1 MDIFP
6 AQVKATL
13 APECPYRDRGGWIQ
27 TYTGKRFHYEDP
39 RPQDIDILDIAHAL
53 SMLCRYAGHTSRF
66 YSVAEHSVLVS
77 REFARRDLA
86 LAGLLHDATE
96 AYCADVPRPLK
107 KLLPVYR
114 HFEDGLW
121 QVIAAKF
128 DLEPELPSAIHDIDT
143 RMLITERPQLFARP
157 DPWPGFENVKPLEHV
172 VVKGWSPDFAKVM
185 FLERFEELTA

>member
-1 MDIFP
+1 MDILP
-6 AQVKATL
+6 REVTNTL
-13 APECPYRDRGGWIQ
+13 DRGGWIQ

-77 REFARRDLA
+77 RQFARRDLA

-96 AYCADVPRPLK
+96 AYCVDVPRPLK
-107 KLLPVYR
+107 RMLVDYVDVEDSVWCAIARKFAMDRLP
-114 HFEDGLW
+114 
-121 QVIAAKF
+121 A
-128 DLEPELPSAIHDIDT
+128 AIHDIDT

-157 DPWPGFENVKPLEHV
+157 DPWPGFENVKPIDGV

-185 FLERFEELTA
+185 FLERFEELTK